1 MTWAF
6 WKYYLDLT
14 KFNIAISVLLAFV
27 VGPFGGIFLFFTGG
41 MGLSLIAYSF
51 FHANEYYLYYNLGLT
66 KVRLVLTSSI
76 VNIGVAALVGAILA
90 I

>member
-1 MTWAF
+1 MSWAF

-14 KFNIAISVLLAFV
+14 KFNFAISFLFAFV
-27 VGPFGGIFLFFTGG
+27 LGPYGGIFLFLTGG
-41 MGLSLIAYSF
+41 MVLSLIAYSF

-66 KVRLVLTSSI
+66 RLRLVLTSYI
-76 VNIGVAALVGAILA
+76 VNIAVAVTVGTILA